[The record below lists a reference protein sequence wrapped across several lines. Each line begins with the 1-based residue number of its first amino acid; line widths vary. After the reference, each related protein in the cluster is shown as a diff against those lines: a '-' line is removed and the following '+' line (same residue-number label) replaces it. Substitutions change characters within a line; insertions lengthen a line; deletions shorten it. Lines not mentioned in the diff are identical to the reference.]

1 MLHIL
6 DLCLSNA
13 FELWKIKHNVKKFTF
28 VDFCLEVAKELLQLG
43 SEEND
48 EEEQD
53 NEGEDYIKIA
63 RQVTRKVFDEH
74 YPTSLSEPGAVAVYV
89 SCTQCAAQTPVVCK
103 CGEHIC

>member
-48 EEEQD
+48 EEE
-53 NEGEDYIKIA
+53 
-63 RQVTRKVFDEH
+63 
-74 YPTSLSEPGAVAVYV
+74 
-89 SCTQCAAQTPVVCK
+89 
-103 CGEHIC
+103 